1 MSRSMRYFLWG
12 MMSVF
17 TLERVRLFVSDD
29 IDIESEFK
37 NIRPFASDAD
47 AIRHDFENI
56 GRDIHKAIKKYEQE
70 PQ

>member
-1 MSRSMRYFLWG
+1 

-17 TLERVRLFVSDD
+17 ALDRVRLFVSED
-29 IDIESEFK
+29 IDIETELK

-47 AIRHDFENI
+47 AIHHDFQNV
-56 GRDIHKAIKKYEQE
+56 GQDIYKAIARYEQK